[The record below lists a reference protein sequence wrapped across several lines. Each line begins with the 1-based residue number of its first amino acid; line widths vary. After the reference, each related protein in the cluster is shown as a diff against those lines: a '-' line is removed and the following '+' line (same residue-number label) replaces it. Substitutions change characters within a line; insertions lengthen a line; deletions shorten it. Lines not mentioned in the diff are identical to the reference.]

1 MLKKL
6 LFTVG
11 FVCVASFMVF
21 SQSGTLKGKISDKST
36 KEPIPF
42 ANIIIALGGTQVG
55 GATSDFDGN
64 FTIKPIPPGKYDV
77 KATYVGYK
85 GVLMKGLFINSDK
98 ITFQDLEMEPTST
111 TLSEVEVVDY
121 KVPLISKD
129 QTSSGAT
136 VTSEEISKMPNR
148 SASSVAS
155 TVGGVFS
162 ADGETGSVRGQRSEG
177 TVMYIDGIKVRGST
191 NLPQSSIDQ
200 VSVILG
206 GVPAQYGDATGGIIN
221 VTTKG
226 PSRTFGAGVDF
237 ETSQFLDNFGHNRVG
252 LNMNGPL
259 IKKGK
264 GDNATALL
272 GYFFAGEYNFE
283 KDGNPSGIGIWKVK
297 DSKLAE
303 LKATPLRLGNNG
315 STSMTAEYLRK
326 TDLEHVKTT
335 QNTNSTDI
343 SLSGKLDVKTGPNI
357 NLSFGGSF
365 VYDDSKGFSLYNSLI
380 NWENNYQVL
389 QNTWRVYGKF
399 TQRFPGDKDSKSLVK
414 NVYYTIQADYTRF
427 HQTVQDPRFKD
438 NLFKYG
444 YIGKFE
450 RSRIRSYE
458 MGYDTIAKKTAWLQ
472 NNWQDTLITFTR
484 SETNPVLAN
493 YTEQYF
499 SLRNN
504 EVRKYQDISNV
515 QGGLINGDSPS
526 SVYGIFANVGT
537 VQLTQS
543 YQLTD
548 NSQLGFSINGS
559 ADIGNHAI
567 QVGLQYEQRSDRSF
581 NVGAQS
587 LWELMRGYTNAHI
600 EQLDFSK
607 PYLAYNNGVFAYD
620 EENPNGIFLDTIQ
633 YDRIYDAGSQRTF
646 DKNLRKALGG
656 TGGLA
661 VNGTD
666 YIDIDS
672 YDINNNTIN
681 YYDKNGTLHKN
692 VPLNE
697 PLNIKMFSAD
707 ELLNNGSGNSVVGYY
722 GYDYKGNKQTS
733 KPSFEDFFT
742 KTDEDGNLTR
752 PIGAFEPIY
761 MAGYVQDV
769 FAFKDLIF
777 NVGLRI
783 DRFDANQMVLKDP
796 YLLYDAHSVKEN
808 EVQDL
813 AKEMSNYT
821 IPSNMKD
828 NYVVY
833 VDKVNQPTKIVGFRN
848 NDVWYNASGIEISDP
863 EKSLNVGNGVSPFL
877 VDPTNQTLTSKVFRD
892 YQPQTNVLPR
902 ISFSFP
908 ISDEALFFAHYDV
921 LTQRPTQS
929 LRMDPTSY
937 YFLPVRS
944 SPTINNPNLK
954 SEKTIDY
961 ELGFQQKLNNTS
973 SLILSTYYRE
983 VRDQIQSFRYTAAYP
998 KTYYSYS
1005 NIDFGTVKGLTV
1017 TYDLRRT
1024 NNARVR
1030 ASYTLQ
1036 FANGTGSD
1044 AETSKAL
1051 ITSGQPNLRNLI
1063 PLNFDRR
1070 HAINLL
1076 IDYRYDEG
1084 KNYNGPTIKRKIKGT
1099 DKYENVQLLK
1109 NTGLSITINGGSGT
1123 PYTKYQKAGI
1133 NGNGKNISGNIN
1145 GSRLPWQ
1152 FRMEARL
1159 DRDIYFGK
1167 STFVNV
1173 YLQVLNVLDARNIMN
1188 VYGAT
1193 GNADDDGYLSSAE
1206 YQAEINQQLDPQSYR
1221 ELYQVYINKPG
1232 NYSSPRMIR
1241 LGLSLNF

>member
-11 FVCVASFMVF
+11 FICATSLMVF

-42 ANIIIALGGTQVG
+42 ANIIVANGGTQVG

-98 ITFQDLEMEPTST
+98 ITFQNLEMEPTST

-129 QTSSGAT
+129 QTSSGAS

-148 SASSVAS
+148 SASSVAT

-162 ADGETGSVRGQRSEG
+162 ADGERGSVRGQRSEG
-177 TVMYIDGIKVRGST
+177 TVMYIDGIKVRGSQ

-237 ETSQFLDNFGHNRVG
+237 ETSQFLDAFGHNRVG

-259 IKKGK
+259 IKRGK

-283 KDGNPSGIGIWKVK
+283 KDGNPTNIGVWKVK

-303 LKATPLRLGNNG
+303 LEANPLRIDNNG
-315 STSMTAEYLRK
+315 ATTLNAEYLRK
-326 TDLEHVKTT
+326 SDLEHVDATK
-335 QNTNSTDI
+335 NTNSQDI
-343 SLSGKLDVKTGPNI
+343 NLSGKLDVKTGPNI
-357 NLSFGGSF
+357 NLTFGGS
-365 VYDDSKGFSLYNSLI
+365 YDHTDYRAFNYANSLL
-380 NWENNYQVL
+380 NWGDNAQYID
-389 QNTWRVYGKF
+389 NTWRVSGKF
-399 TQRFPGDKDSKSLVK
+399 TQRFPGEKDSKSLIK
-414 NVYYTIQADYTRF
+414 NVYYTVQADYTRY
-427 HQTVQDPRFKD
+427 HETQQDARFKD
-438 NLFKYG
+438 NYFKYG

-450 RSRIRSYE
+450 RSRTRSYAS
-458 MGYDTIAKKTAWLQ
+458 GYDTIAKKTAYLQ
-472 NNWQDTLITFTR
+472 NNWEDTLITFTP
-484 SETNPVLAN
+484 SNINPLLAS
-493 YTEQYF
+493 YTSQYF
-499 SLRNN
+499 ALRNN
-504 EVRKYQDISNV
+504 QISKYQDISAI
-515 QGGLINGDSPS
+515 QGGLVNGDNPQSIYS
-526 SVYGIFANVGT
+526 IWSNIGT
-537 VQLTQS
+537 IQS
-543 YQLTD
+543 AYRLTD
-548 NSQLGFSINGS
+548 NSQLGISINGS

-567 QVGLQYEQRSDRSF
+567 QFGLQYEQRSDRYFGVS
-581 NVGAQS
+581 ATS

-600 EQLDFSK
+600 DQLDFSK
-607 PYLAYNNGVFAYD
+607 PYLVYDNGVFAYD
-620 EENPNGIFLDTIQ
+620 EANPTGIFLDTIQ
-633 YDRIYDAGSQRTF
+633 YDRIYDAGSQRNF
-646 DKNLRKALGG
+646 DKNLRKAIGG
-656 TGGLA
+656 NGGLA

-672 YDINNNTIN
+672 YDMNKNTIN
-681 YYDKNGTLHKN
+681 YYDKNGVLHKN
-692 VPLNE
+692 IPLNE

-707 ELLNNGSGNSVVGYY
+707 ELLNNGSGTSAVSYY
-722 GYDYKGNKQTS
+722 GYDYKGKKLTS
-733 KPSFEDFFT
+733 QPSFDDFFT
-742 KTDEDGNLTR
+742 KKDADGNYTR
-752 PIGAFEPIY
+752 EIGAFEPIY

-777 NVGLRI
+777 NVGLRV

-796 YLLYDAHSVKEN
+796 YLLYEAYTVKETA
-808 EVQDL
+808 VQDL
-813 AKEMSNYT
+813 ANSMSNYK
-821 IPSNMKD
+821 IPSNMGND
-828 NYVVY
+828 YVVY
-833 VDKVNQPTKIVGFRN
+833 VDKVNQPSKIVGYRSQN
-848 NDVWYNASGIEISDP
+848 VWYNAQGAEVTDP
-863 EKSLNVGNGVSPFL
+863 EKALNVGNGVSPYL
-877 VDPTNQTLTSKVFRD
+877 LDPNNQVLTSKVFKD
-892 YQPQTNVLPR
+892 YQPQTNYLPR

-921 LTQRPTQS
+921 LTQRPTS
-929 LRMDPTSY
+929 NLRMDPTAY
-937 YFLPVRS
+937 YYLPVRS

-983 VRDQIQSFRYTAAYP
+983 VRDQIQSYRYTAAYP
-998 KTYYSYS
+998 KTYYSYN

-1024 NNARVR
+1024 GNTRVR

-1036 FANGTGSD
+1036 FASGTGSD

-1063 PLNFDRR
+1063 PLSFDRR
-1070 HAINLL
+1070 HGINLL

-1084 KNYNGPTIKRKIKGT
+1084 KNYNGPVVRRRIKGT
-1099 DKYENVQLLK
+1099 DKYENVQILK
-1109 NTGLSITINGGSGT
+1109 NTGLSLTVNGGSGT
-1123 PYTKYQKAGI
+1123 PYTKDLEATFG
-1133 NGNGKNISGNIN
+1133 GAGKNMQGTMN

-1152 FRMEARL
+1152 FRLEARL
-1159 DRDIYFGK
+1159 DHDINIGK
-1167 STFVNV
+1167 KTYINV
-1173 YLQVLNVLDARNIMN
+1173 YLQVLNLLDTKNILN
-1188 VYGAT
+1188 VYSAT
-1193 GNADDDGYLSSAE
+1193 GNANDDGYLASAE
-1206 YQAEINQQLDPQSYR
+1206 YQAEINQQLDSQSFR
-1221 ELYQVYINKPG
+1221 DLYQVYINYPG

-1241 LGLSLNF
+1241 VGLSLNF